1 MLPVEPTVVHIE
13 PYIPYF
19 KLKVSLNQYSPVLF
33 INDVKRHANEHLF
46 SFFSNELLKVPR
58 QYTLLGYKPHGTH
71 LSVSGHI
78 HRNVTRPLRT
88 GAEVR
93 MIQMK
98 LFLLLFLVMLLLLLF
113 CYYCCGCCFSSV
125 GFLLLLFEL
134 GICPE
139 S

>member
-33 INDVKRHANEHLF
+33 INDMKRHTNEHLF
-46 SFFSNELLKVPR
+46 LILKVPR

-93 MIQMK
+93 MILMN

-125 GFLLLLFEL
+125 GFLLLFEL
-134 GICPE
+134 GICPAL
-139 S
+139 